1 MITEFIS
8 QVFTFQLFVEAKL
21 IKNVI
26 VFVRGHQCL
35 PLNFD
40 LLEDSLRILGLFH
53 PQPVS
58 PGVFL
63 NSAPAGKK
71 L

>member
-1 MITEFIS
+1 MITDFIS
-8 QVFTFQLFVEAKL
+8 QLFTFQFFVESKL
-21 IKNVI
+21 IKDVV

-35 PLNFD
+35 SLD
-40 LLEDSLRILGLFH
+40 LYLLEDSLPVLGLLH

-63 NSAPAGKK
+63 NSAPAETS
-71 L
+71 